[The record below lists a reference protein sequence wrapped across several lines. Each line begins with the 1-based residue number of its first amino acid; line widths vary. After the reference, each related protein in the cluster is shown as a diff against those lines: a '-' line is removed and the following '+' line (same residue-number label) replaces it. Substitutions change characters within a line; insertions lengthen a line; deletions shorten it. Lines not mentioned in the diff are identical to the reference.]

1 MKAKWSLGLAGSILV
16 ANPIPEEHEAEAGQ
30 INSAIEEGLRLAEEN
45 SIKGKDVTPFVL
57 AYVAKSTS
65 NSSLQANLALIE
77 NNARVGAEIAKA
89 YGA

>member
-1 MKAKWSLGLAGSILV
+1 MVDAASRISHPERRYGSLHS
-16 ANPIPEEHEAEAGQ
+16 
-30 INSAIEEGLRLAEEN
+30 SSEEGLRLAEEN

-57 AYVAKSTS
+57 AHVAKSTS
-65 NSSLQANLALIE
+65 NSSLQANLALVE